1 MSPRLI
7 DLKVVSEHL
16 TYLQQILHDLRRLPA
31 ASFEEFETDWRNF
44 PTAESLI
51 RRAIE
56 CVIDIARH
64 LLSRQFGLGSL
75 EYRAAAR
82 AAAEHGLI
90 RNEET
95 AARFLEIAGFRKRLT
110 HHYEA
115 VTPTELYKIVSEHL
129 GDLEAVAEDLRVAA
143 EHLIAQESSPDAAP

>member
-16 TYLQQILHDLRRLPA
+16 AYLAQILNDLRRLPA
-31 ASFEEFETDWRNF
+31 ASREEFEADWRNSHA
-44 PTAESLI
+44 AESLI

-56 CVIDIARH
+56 CVIDVARH
-64 LLSRQFGLGSL
+64 LLSREYGLGSL
-75 EYRAAAR
+75 EYRATAR

-90 RNEET
+90 KNPET
-95 AARFLEIAGFRKRLT
+95 ASRFVEIAGFRNRLT

-115 VTPTELYKIVSEHL
+115 VTSAELFKIVSEHL
-129 GDLEAVAEDLRVAA
+129 GDLEAVADDLRSVA
-143 EHLIAQESSPDAAP
+143 ERLIGDRT